1 MAYRLTLQSPK
12 GPRGLRKQYQA
23 AREDALREAGAM
35 WCREILPGHFTA
47 GGGTKYRYQARTKS
61 HMRRKRREGR
71 GQDPN
76 VYTGRLRDK
85 MIGMTPRMTVNS
97 KGLTMVWP
105 GLPRYTYVVDT
116 LQFTDKDRRWDDQ
129 FINDLRQKVAER
141 GVGWRGV
148 EQAVQGILRWR
159 EAHPETKGGRFKLV
173 KRPDKVAEITRMNK
187 ADAEAVGKTFRT
199 VFMSRL
205 EAVKP

>member
-47 GGGTKYRYQARTKS
+47 GGATKYRYQARTKS
-61 HMRRKRREGR
+61 HMRRKSREGR

-116 LQFTDKDRRWDDQ
+116 LQFTDKDRRWDDA
-129 FINDLRQKVAER
+129 FLNTLPVKAKE
-141 GVGWRGV
+141 
-148 EQAVQGILRWR
+148 GILKWR

-199 VFMSRL
+199 VFMARL